1 MTTRVRMVLA
11 VLAGVILTA
20 PSTSAQDPDARARDI
35 VSQMTLDE
43 KIQELHGTT
52 DGQHNRVIIGI
63 PRLGI
68 PDLTMR
74 DVTSHGWVVAPGT
87 YQVVIGSSSRDI
99 RLRGQIPM

>member
-68 PDLTMR
+68 PDLTMSNGPAG
-74 DVTSHGWVVAPGT
+74 VTNGGPGHQGRAT
-87 YQVVIGSSSRDI
+87 ALPASIS
-99 RLRGQIPM
+99 LA